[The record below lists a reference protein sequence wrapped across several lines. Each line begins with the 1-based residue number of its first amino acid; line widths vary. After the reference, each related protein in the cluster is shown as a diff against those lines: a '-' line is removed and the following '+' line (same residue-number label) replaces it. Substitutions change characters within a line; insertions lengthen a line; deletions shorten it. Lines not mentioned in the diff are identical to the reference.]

1 MNEVQVY
8 IAGWL
13 SHRKALQQLV
23 DRFTDEHLTYKP
35 WENGMSL
42 SELVLHIVNST
53 LMFTQIVKDGEH
65 KPGDRIQ
72 NVASANELQTIVK
85 QVTDATLANLESLT
99 SAELE
104 REVTFASMKMSGRAM
119 LEMAK
124 EHEIHHKGQVFTY
137 ARLVG
142 LDNLPFFISR

>member
-1 MNEVQVY
+1 MNEIQAFT
-8 IAGWL
+8 AGWL

-23 DRFTDEHLTYKP
+23 DLLADEHLSYKP
-35 WENGMSL
+35 WEKGMTL

-53 LMFTQIVKDGEH
+53 HMFSAIVKDGEH
-65 KPGDRIQ
+65 KPSEQ
-72 NVASANELQTIVK
+72 VKSTASASELKTIVK
-85 QVTDATLANLESLT
+85 ELTDATLANLESL
-99 SAELE
+99 SAAELE
-104 REVTFASMKMSGRAM
+104 REVTFASMKMPGRA
-119 LEMAK
+119 LLTMAK

>member
-1 MNEVQVY
+1 
-8 IAGWL
+8 
-13 SHRKALQQLV
+13 
-23 DRFTDEHLTYKP
+23 
-35 WENGMSL
+35 MSL
-42 SELVLHIVNST
+42 SELVLHIMNST

-99 SAELE
+99 SAEME